1 MARWAVWMVLA
12 GVLAVSAE
20 AAPPRRIVSLNPSLT
35 AILLALG
42 ARDSLVGVDSFS
54 AKQQPEVAGLPTVGG
69 LYNPS
74 LEAVVALD
82 PELVVF
88 VPTAE
93 QRDFQRRL
101 AELELGAEAYDP
113 VSFEDVLGTI
123 LRLGER
129 VGREAA
135 ARERVDAIRA
145 ARRAVEARAA
155 GLPRPRTVLVLQ
167 REPLFV
173 VGSGSFVD
181 EMIGAAGA
189 ENLGRAF
196 PDPWPRVTPEWLL
209 AAAPEVIIDGSDVAG
224 DALGYWSKWPSLP
237 AVQRGRVVA
246 VPQGSVAL
254 PGPWLDRSLERL
266 AELLHAEPA
275 PAGVP

>member
-1 MARWAVWMVLA
+1 
-12 GVLAVSAE
+12 VLAVLLALAASAAG
-20 AAPPRRIVSLNPSLT
+20 AAPARRIVSLNPSLT

-42 ARDSLVGVDSFS
+42 ARDAIVGVDSFS

-74 LEAVVALD
+74 LEAVVALAPD
-82 PELVVF
+82 LVVF

-101 AELELGAEAYDP
+101 EELSLPTEPFDP
-113 VSFEDVLGTI
+113 LSFEDVLASI

-135 ARERVDAIRA
+135 ARERVAAIRA
-145 ARRAVEARAA
+145 ARSAAEAGAR
-155 GLPRPRTVLVLQ
+155 GRPRPRTLLILQ

-181 EMIGAAGA
+181 EMLGAAGA

-196 PDPWPRVTPEWLL
+196 AEPWPRVTTEWLL
-209 AAAPEVIIDGSDVAG
+209 AAAPELIVDCSDLAG
-224 DALGYWSKWPSLP
+224 DAASYWAKWSSLP
-237 AVQRGRVVA
+237 AVRGGRVVA
-246 VPQGSVAL
+246 VPQGVVAL
-254 PGPWLDRSLERL
+254 PGPWLDRAL
-266 AELLHAEPA
+266 AELARVVHPDPGAA
-275 PAGVP
+275 Q

>member
-1 MARWAVWMVLA
+1 
-12 GVLAVSAE
+12 
-20 AAPPRRIVSLNPSLT
+20 VSLNPSLT

-42 ARDSLVGVDSFS
+42 ARESLVGVDSFS
-54 AKQQPEVAGLPTVGG
+54 ARQQPEVAGLPTVGG

-101 AELELGAEAYDP
+101 AELALGAEAYDP

-155 GLPRPRTVLVLQ
+155 GLPRPRAVLVLQ
-167 REPLFV
+167 R
-173 VGSGSFVD
+173 
-181 EMIGAAGA
+181 
-189 ENLGRAF
+189 
-196 PDPWPRVTPEWLL
+196 
-209 AAAPEVIIDGSDVAG
+209 
-224 DALGYWSKWPSLP
+224 
-237 AVQRGRVVA
+237 
-246 VPQGSVAL
+246 
-254 PGPWLDRSLERL
+254 
-266 AELLHAEPA
+266 
-275 PAGVP
+275 